1 MAVVLSVSAAEEA
14 AEPTE
19 PEPVPAEGAAAE
31 EAVPEEPEIVL
42 NCNANG
48 ATCRATG
55 QGTTRLRHCL
65 HLRYCLHLHHCLH
78 CLHLRHFRPPPPP
91 LGLSPPPPPPQPPPQ
106 PPPPAAAFAAGSRH
120 PPVTGPLARWQSC
133 STRSRRGASTA
144 WPSGS
149 RTLASVR
156 SPAPPQRPTAPATA
170 QGHISAQD
178 PTSAPHISAPH
189 QRPTSAARASVRTSA
204 PPHQPQPRVPGLP
217 CAAPAPHRTG
227 HSPNPNP
234 AHPARKPSCE
244 GCTPGPGPW
253 AVVRGVV
260 APLTLTLSS
269 APPHQPPQPRVQ
281 GPACTPRSAR
291 THAPNGGMPSAPSTQ
306 HRLHPCAYAADL
318 KTPFMG
324 NKVDGAAL
332 AKDLRSPPPG

>member
-189 QRPTSAARASVRTSA
+189 Q
-204 PPHQPQPRVPGLP
+204 QPGLP
-217 CAAPAPHRTG
+217 CAPAHHHISHSPGSLGFRAQHQRPTAPAT
-227 HSPNPNP
+227 
-234 AHPARKPSCE
+234 A
-244 GCTPGPGPW
+244 
-253 AVVRGVV
+253 
-260 APLTLTLSS
+260 LTLTQHT
-269 APPHQPPQPRVQ
+269 PH
-281 GPACTPRSAR
+281 GSPAAR
-291 THAPNGGMPSAPSTQ
+291 
-306 HRLHPCAYAADL
+306 
-318 KTPFMG
+318 
-324 NKVDGAAL
+324 GARRAL
-332 AKDLRSPPPG
+332 DPGLWCGAW